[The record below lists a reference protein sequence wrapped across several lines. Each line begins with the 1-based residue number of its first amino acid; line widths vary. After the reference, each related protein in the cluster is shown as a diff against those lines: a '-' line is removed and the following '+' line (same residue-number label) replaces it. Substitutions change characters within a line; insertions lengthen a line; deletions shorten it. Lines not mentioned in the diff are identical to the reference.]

1 VTASSSPGCRAAVAV
16 VALCA
21 SAGCATRSGNVAPQP
36 TDPARYAGWSCAQ
49 IDDESDRVQLQAAD
63 VAYAVDSRVG
73 NNLIALGIG
82 VTVFWPALIAMRPD
96 GLDAQQ
102 LAELKGRYEALRAAS
117 RLQGC
122 PPPPESMSAARAAK
136 LPLAAGE
143 RFVFERRAG
152 RRAPGAELGLRVAA
166 LKRDHIE
173 FTVEVDGKPVPGSW
187 SQDLFGNIQPG
198 SSAPL
203 LAWHRLLKPDLVLGQ
218 VLSGD
223 LVSPDPSVGT
233 AHLRGQ
239 VVAQGVQEV
248 AGRSFDVAVIE
259 LFGDAPM
266 GENASTRLS
275 GVMAVDRASGLVLRL
290 DLSCANPAYA
300 VRRRLLRVEAPV
312 G

>member
-1 VTASSSPGCRAAVAV
+1 MLAV

-21 SAGCATRSGNVAPQP
+21 LAGCATRSGNVAPQP
-36 TDPARYAGWSCAQ
+36 TDPARYAGWDCAQ

-122 PPPPESMSAARAAK
+122 PPPSESMSAARAAK
-136 LPLAAGE
+136 LPLATGE
-143 RFVFERRAG
+143 RLVFERRAG
-152 RRAPGAELGLRVAA
+152 RRASGTELGLRVAA

-173 FTVEVDGKPVPGSW
+173 FAVDVDGKPVPGSW

-203 LAWHRLLKPDLVLGQ
+203 LAWRRLLKPDLVLGQ

-266 GENASTRLS
+266 GENASTRLT

-300 VRRRLLRVEAPV
+300 VRRRLLRVEVPV